1 MVDAGADAGE
11 SALEQ
16 ELEKMQ
22 QESTCS
28 ICLAFYR
35 EPVSVECG
43 HVFCRACILQHWQR
57 EPGGTAACPQ
67 CGGGPLASGTPLRDN
82 PFAASVVA
90 SVRRLVQEV
99 RRPAEGQG
107 GGLLPWCPEHDERLK
122 LFCQDDQRAICL
134 ICAMSIAHQ
143 HHTIRPIKEA
153 AELYR
158 EKLQGALDSR
168 QKQLKELGN
177 ATDEDTETLQRLKK
191 RTSSLRA
198 RIDAGF
204 DGMQQFLSNEKLA
217 LITRLEEK
225 EKAMTQEVEENMK
238 KLSDKSTSVNQEITD
253 IQQRQSVKEADLLL
267 QNVAPIVEGS
277 DDESGNVS
285 SVPVNLTLE
294 EFNGPLQYIV
304 WKRMLM
310 VLNPVPAA
318 ITLDSQSE
326 YRVLKLLGLDNQTKY
341 QRRKFGHHPDQFAYQ
356 PSMLDSEGFTSGR
369 HFWEVELGNK
379 TTWGLGLASQPIPQK
394 EN

>member
-1 MVDAGADAGE
+1 MVDAGAAAGE
-11 SALEQ
+11 WALEQ
-16 ELEKMQ
+16 ELEKME

-57 EPGGTAACPQ
+57 EPGGTAACPL
-67 CGGGPLASGTPLRDN
+67 CGGGQLASRTPLRDN
-82 PFAASVVA
+82 PFAASLVA

-107 GGLLPWCPEHDERLK
+107 GGPLLPWCPEHDERLK

-168 QKQLKELGN
+168 RKRLKELGN

-225 EKAMTQEVEENMK
+225 EKAITQEVEENMK
-238 KLSDKSTSVNQEITD
+238 KLSDKSTSVNQEIID

-267 QNVAPIVEGS
+267 QNVTPIVEGS
-277 DDESGNVS
+277 DGESGDVS
-285 SVPVNLTLE
+285 SVPVHLTLE

-310 VLNPVPAA
+310 VLNPGAV
-318 ITLDSQSE
+318 
-326 YRVLKLLGLDNQTKY
+326 
-341 QRRKFGHHPDQFAYQ
+341 
-356 PSMLDSEGFTSGR
+356 
-369 HFWEVELGNK
+369 
-379 TTWGLGLASQPIPQK
+379 
-394 EN
+394 